1 MPFICDIVL
10 NDCFSG
16 VIFTQIKLFHFTEL
30 ILLIALKILFCFLVF
45 LCAERVLSQEGKIAG
60 SNTGASPSFYISDAS
75 DTAVIDKSSET
86 KSKILNY
93 PSQLLYQVSSIFSIS
108 KKDLPWI
115 AIAGGITIGLFA
127 LDGTID
133 DKVKNL
139 KRDHNW
145 IKSTSP
151 FISELGGNYG
161 LILTGAFAGF
171 SLIAGNNKSA
181 ETSVYALESALSSGI
196 FTRIGK
202 VLAGRQRPS
211 AVYGQIKKTTGKWS
225 GPLTQFEKGKHQG
238 ASNYDAFPSGH
249 TAEAF
254 AIATVFA
261 KQYNSTSVIPIIF
274 YSTASLVG
282 ISRMIEHTHWASDVF
297 VGGVI
302 GYLCG
307 TSTLYFNNHISNHS
321 KSEKIAVSFQPSFFN
336 SAYGGNFNFKF

>member
-1 MPFICDIVL
+1 
-10 NDCFSG
+10 
-16 VIFTQIKLFHFTEL
+16 L
-30 ILLIALKILFCFLVF
+30 ILLKILICLILF
-45 LCAERVLSQEGKIAG
+45 LCAVKVFSQDGENISHKNSAA
-60 SNTGASPSFYISDAS
+60 ASLYISSEPDS
-75 DTAVIDKSSET
+75 ILNNKNSEFKSN
-86 KSKILNY
+86 IFNY
-93 PSQLLYQVSSIFSIS
+93 PSQLYYQASSVFSIS

-115 AIAGGITIGLFA
+115 ALAGGITIGLFA

-133 DKVKNL
+133 GSVKNL
-139 KRDHNW
+139 KKDHGW
-145 IKSTSP
+145 IKNTSP
-151 FISELGGNYG
+151 YVSELGGNYG

-171 SLIAGNNKSA
+171 SLITGNNKGI
-181 ETSVYALESALSSGI
+181 ETSVLALESALSSGI

-202 VLAGRQRPS
+202 VLSGRQRPS
-211 AVYGQIKKTTGKWS
+211 AVYNQAGKTTGKWS
-225 GPLTQFEKGKHQG
+225 GPFTQFEKSRHKG

-261 KQYNSTSVIPIIF
+261 NQYNNTPIIPIIF

-307 TSTLYFNNHISNHS
+307 KSTIYFNNQINNKS
-321 KSEKIAVSFQPSFFN
+321 KSEKVKVSFQPSFFN
-336 SAYGGNFNFKF
+336 SSFGGNLNINF